1 MKQSKQQSKPTYCD
15 NCGGR
20 TGFGF
25 GVEPLRYDTCVC
37 TSKCAQEL
45 FNKTNRRQNEISW
58 YGSKESTTHLKMYDS

>member
-1 MKQSKQQSKPTYCD
+1 MKQDKQTQQKTKPTFCD

-45 FNKTNRRQNEISW
+45 FNKTNRR
-58 YGSKESTTHLKMYDS
+58 